1 MEIST
6 KLKCKLLLNCYFVKL
21 HNNLASK
28 ALDCQAFVDSVA
40 MRKILAQ
47 GVELRY

>member
-1 MEIST
+1 MQASIE
-6 KLKCKLLLNCYFVKL
+6 LLFIFVKL

-28 ALDCQAFVDSVA
+28 ALHCQAFIDSEA

-47 GVELRY
+47 SFDLRY

>member
-21 HNNLASK
+21 HNDLASK
-28 ALDCQAFVDSVA
+28 ALHCQAFIDSEA

-47 GVELRY
+47 SLDLRY